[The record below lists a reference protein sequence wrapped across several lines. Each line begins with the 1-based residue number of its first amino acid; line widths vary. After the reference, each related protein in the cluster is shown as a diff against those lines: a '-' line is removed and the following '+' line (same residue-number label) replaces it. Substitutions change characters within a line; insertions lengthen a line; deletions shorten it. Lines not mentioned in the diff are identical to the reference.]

1 MTDEL
6 RSPPDLLDPRASS
19 KLAGTVPCGRCRSPV
34 DPLRAERVAIFDDR
48 FYYFCSAECRAK
60 YQPARRDVLPTPRPS
75 MPSVERRSSAQI
87 RLERVHVDEHHA
99 TKRALLAVGDELI
112 EDPQKQSPE
121 LLETNAVEP
130 ALDWSHEPPAP
141 EVVQSAALS
150 PSDFG
155 TPLLLVALIGGV
167 LAIALL
173 LTGETGAILT
183 SRLFVAWIALGA
195 LAAYC
200 ATTRRDPAI
209 LHPAFLLAGPTAS
222 LLLATTARI
231 VSPAELGQLLN
242 LSGAALTTTAV
253 SLGWARRARA
263 GIEAERRIIAQSLDV
278 GASRVVGEDVSQVS
292 ARDLR
297 SGEEVVVGEGEVV
310 PADGTIVAGS
320 AELNPWALASE
331 TVTRG
336 EGEHLVAGAT
346 VRRGRIRMVVSWT
359 GNDRAWARLALDERR
374 RADLHANTARLGRL
388 IAERGAPIAALA
400 CALLTFASDLSS
412 WQIIASAIA
421 TQCTLATVVLAEI
434 GAWWVSRSVHVAQ
447 RRGIALRAP
456 EAIDQASRVTAAV
469 FCARGTILL
478 GEPEVASI
486 DPFGSLNS
494 ERVLELVAGAYN
506 GVAHPTAAAVLR
518 AARQRG
524 LRPDAVRSPTY
535 RPGLGVAAIASDG
548 QTLVA
553 GSRGLMLREHV
564 SVALA
569 EEKIGRLE
577 AMGQTVLLAAVGG
590 RLVGVLGLQD
600 GLRPGARAA
609 VQHLLDVSIE
619 PILLSGDTRE
629 TCEAL
634 GRALDID
641 HVRAEV
647 LPTDRG
653 DEIRRLGDGG
663 AITAVIG
670 RSPADDSALANAD
683 VSVSLGTAGSGS
695 SEWQIQL
702 ATDDTRDAAF
712 ALHLAHRCRLET
724 RIGLALTAGTGGL
737 GSLLVAFAMLPLA
750 LAPCFAFLGT
760 AAAILRWQN
769 TRD

>member
-1 MTDEL
+1 MTGEH
-6 RSPPDLLDPRASS
+6 RSPPDSLEPDSS
-19 KLAGTVPCGRCRSPV
+19 VAGTLPCANCHAPV
-34 DPLRAERVAIFDDR
+34 DPLRAARVAIFDDR
-48 FYYFCSAECRAK
+48 FHYFCSADCRASF
-60 YQPARRDVLPTPRPS
+60 QPTRREVLPTPRPVHR
-75 MPSVERRSSAQI
+75 SVERRTPAQ
-87 RLERVHVDEHHA
+87 LPLNRVHLDEHHR

-112 EDPQKQSPE
+112 EPAGKQSPE
-121 LLETNAVEP
+121 LMEPAAVEP
-130 ALDWSHEPPAP
+130 ALDWSHEGPAP
-141 EVVQSAALS
+141 EVVQSAGT
-150 PSDFG
+150 PSQDLG
-155 TPLLLVALIGGV
+155 TPLLLVALVGGV
-167 LAIALL
+167 LTIALL
-173 LTGETGAILT
+173 LTGEAGAILT
-183 SRLFVAWIALGA
+183 SRLLVAWIAWGA
-195 LAAYC
+195 LVAYS

-209 LHPAFLLAGPTAS
+209 LHPAVLLAGPSAA
-222 LLLATTARI
+222 LLLATAAR
-231 VSPAELGQLLN
+231 VGALAELGPLLN
-242 LSGAALTTTAV
+242 LSGAVLTTTAL

-263 GIEAERRIIAQSLDV
+263 AILAERALISAALDV
-278 GASRVVGEDVSQVS
+278 EANRVVGDDVSRVS

-297 SGEEVVVGEGEVV
+297 SGEEVVVGEGEAV

-320 AELNPWALASE
+320 AEVDPWPLAAD
-331 TVTRG
+331 TVTRT
-336 EGEHLVAGAT
+336 EGEHLVAGAV

-374 RADLHANTARLGRL
+374 RADLHSNTARFGRL
-388 IAERGAPIAALA
+388 VAERGAPIAALA
-400 CALLTFASDLSS
+400 CALLTFASDLSG
-412 WQIIASAIA
+412 WQIVASAIA
-421 TQCTLATVVLAEI
+421 TQCVLATVVLAEV
-434 GAWWVSRSVHVAQ
+434 GAWWVARSLHVAQ

-456 EAIDQASRVTAAV
+456 EAIDEASRVTAAV
-469 FCARGTILL
+469 FCARGTLLL

-486 DPFGSLNS
+486 DPFGALGA

-506 GVAHPTAAAVLR
+506 GVAHPSAAAVLR

-524 LRPDAVRSPTY
+524 LRPDAVRSPSY
-535 RPGLGVAAIASDG
+535 RPGLGVTAIASDG
-548 QTLVA
+548 QALVA

-577 AMGQTVLLAAVGG
+577 AMGQTVLLVAIGA

-653 DEIRRLGDGG
+653 DEIRRLADGG

-670 RSPADDSALANAD
+670 RSPTDDSALANAD

-695 SEWQIQL
+695 SEWQVQL

-724 RIGLALTAGTGGL
+724 RIGLALTAGTGGI

-750 LAPCFAFLGT
+750 LAPVLAFIGT
-760 AAAILRWQN
+760 AAALLRWQN